1 MKSITIARYD
11 VVRIKAEW
19 SVYYD
24 MIGIVVE
31 LGGGQNSLGK
41 VDLCTVKINSIW
53 HSGPIRASFAAN
65 ELERQEFVFFK
76 DNPWLD

>member
-41 VDLCTVKINSIW
+41 VALCTVKINSI
-53 HSGPIRASFAAN
+53 SGPIRASFAAN
-65 ELERQEFVFFK
+65 ELERQDFVFFR